1 MSHKPSYEE
10 LEKRIKELEKEA
22 LMRKSAQ
29 DEANVQQE
37 TLARVFE
44 VAPYIMMLV
53 DKDCRVTNIN
63 DKGVAFLSKQHGGI
77 LGLLCGEVFSCL
89 NSLDGLGCGRNEECA
104 NCPVRTKIMYTF
116 ETGQDICDAEG
127 RLPVRKGSTD
137 VAVDV
142 LISTALVKDRDANK
156 VLVTITDITERKRAE
171 EALRESENKFK
182 SFAEQAITGI
192 NIIQDGVFKYVNPK
206 FAQMFG
212 YTVEECLNEMPFK
225 NLVYAEDLATVEEQ
239 VGRRVAGEAESAYYT
254 FRGLKKNGQ
263 IFHAEIYGSAIVYQ
277 GKPATTGTILDITER
292 KRAEKALEESEEK
305 YRELVENANSIIVRM
320 DNMGNVTFFNE
331 FAQSFFGYSAEEILG
346 KNAVGTV
353 VPEFESTTGRDLRL
367 MIEDIAANAD
377 RYANNENEN
386 MRRNGER
393 VWVAWTNKPVFDE
406 NGLIREVLCIGN
418 DITDR
423 KRAEETLH
431 ESELRLRTILQT
443 VNEGFWLI
451 DNDTVTKDLNPRMCA
466 ILGRNQEEVF
476 GRKIFDFV
484 DSENKA
490 IFEQQMRLRAQGE
503 VGTYEIA
510 LSRPDGSNVFCL
522 FNSTPLFDG
531 SGNKVGSFAMVTDI
545 SKRKRIEEAL
555 RRSQRQLADIIEFL
569 PDATF
574 IINNEGT
581 VIGWNRAME
590 AMSGVS
596 KNEMIGKGDFE
607 YALPFYGSR
616 RPVLIDLLFANE
628 ARKMEYYDSVA
639 ALGDGIVAESYV
651 PETYGGKGAY
661 LWGVATALFDE
672 QGNVTGAIQ
681 SIRDITDRKRAQ
693 DELFNSRQMLRT
705 VLDNIPQ
712 RVFWKDRNSIF
723 VGCNKPFALDCGYEE
738 PGEIVGKTSY
748 ETASA
753 TIADLYHAD
762 DREVIESGR
771 PKLNY
776 EEPQIR
782 LDGSRAWLI
791 TSKVPM
797 YDQDGQVTGV
807 LGTYEDITERKRAED
822 ALQESE
828 ERYRIVFE
836 GSSHGILAA
845 DIETKRFVFANPSI
859 CHMLGYTENE
869 LLDLGIEDIHPKDSL
884 NLVLSELE
892 SQLRGEKKLASALP
906 CLRKDGTVFFADVA
920 AELTSIHGRK
930 LTVGF
935 FSDVTE
941 RKMAREQI
949 ESIAR
954 FLDENPDPI
963 FRISRDGKLLYAN
976 RSSATV
982 LKSLGWK
989 PGETITGDWRQHAL
1003 ETLSSG
1009 CSKEMELTCEEL
1021 VYSLMLVPLTDLG
1034 YLNIY
1039 GHDITE
1045 QKQAQ
1050 ESLRD
1055 NEAMY
1060 RTLVENIPQKVFMK
1074 DADSFYV
1081 SINEHFARDL
1091 GIQSADVFGKT
1102 DYDFFPGELAD
1113 KYRADD
1119 KRVMKTGAAEEL
1131 EEHYVSQ
1138 GKEVWIQTVKTPVR
1152 DVSGKIVG
1160 VFGTFWDIT
1169 ERKQAEEALS
1179 LRESYLTAILE
1190 NQPGLV
1196 WLKDKESR
1204 FLAVNETFA
1213 RTCSVVRPE
1222 EVLGKTDLD
1231 IWPRELAEKYRNDD
1245 KEVLTTGAP
1254 IAVEEVINDRGE
1266 VKWFETF
1273 KTPVLNKDGQILG
1286 TSGYARDITERK
1298 RAEEALRESEELYRT
1313 LVNLSPDAISVAD
1326 LNGLLTFT
1334 SPKAMQMFGDSPDDQ
1349 ILGRS
1354 LLCWV
1359 APEEHEK
1366 VSTNIMH
1373 LMTEG
1378 TLTAT
1383 EYTLVKKDGT
1393 RFIGEVNAAVIH
1405 SPDGSPMRMIVI
1417 TRDVTERKRAEEA
1430 LRLSERRLR
1439 RAEVVA
1445 CFGNWEFIRGCDK
1458 VKASEGAKIIY
1469 GLEGSEWS
1477 IAEVQRI
1484 SLAEY
1489 RGMLDKALNGLIEEG
1504 KPYNVEFKIR
1514 RPSDG
1519 KIIDI
1524 HSIAEYSHEK
1534 GVVFGV
1540 IQDISERRERRR
1552 RKRNWRL
1559 SCFKLRRWNRW
1570 DGWPAAWR
1578 TISTTCLA

>member
-22 LMRKSAQ
+22 LMRKWAQ

-63 DKGVAFLSKQHGGI
+63 DKCVAFLSKPHGGI

-89 NSLDGLGCGRNEECA
+89 NSFDGLGCGSNEECA
-104 NCPVRTKIMYTF
+104 NCPVRTGIMYTF

-127 RLPVRKGSTD
+127 RLAVRKGSTD

-156 VLVTITDITERKRAE
+156 VLVTITDITERKRA
-171 EALRESENKFK
+171 
-182 SFAEQAITGI
+182 
-192 NIIQDGVFKYVNPK
+192 
-206 FAQMFG
+206 
-212 YTVEECLNEMPFK
+212 
-225 NLVYAEDLATVEEQ
+225 
-239 VGRRVAGEAESAYYT
+239 
-254 FRGLKKNGQ
+254 
-263 IFHAEIYGSAIVYQ
+263 
-277 GKPATTGTILDITER
+277 
-292 KRAEKALEESEEK
+292 
-305 YRELVENANSIIVRM
+305 
-320 DNMGNVTFFNE
+320 
-331 FAQSFFGYSAEEILG
+331 
-346 KNAVGTV
+346 
-353 VPEFESTTGRDLRL
+353 
-367 MIEDIAANAD
+367 
-377 RYANNENEN
+377 
-386 MRRNGER
+386 
-393 VWVAWTNKPVFDE
+393 
-406 NGLIREVLCIGN
+406 
-418 DITDR
+418 
-423 KRAEETLH
+423 
-431 ESELRLRTILQT
+431 
-443 VNEGFWLI
+443 
-451 DNDTVTKDLNPRMCA
+451 
-466 ILGRNQEEVF
+466 
-476 GRKIFDFV
+476 
-484 DSENKA
+484 
-490 IFEQQMRLRAQGE
+490 
-503 VGTYEIA
+503 
-510 LSRPDGSNVFCL
+510 
-522 FNSTPLFDG
+522 
-531 SGNKVGSFAMVTDI
+531 
-545 SKRKRIEEAL
+545 
-555 RRSQRQLADIIEFL
+555 
-569 PDATF
+569 
-574 IINNEGT
+574 
-581 VIGWNRAME
+581 
-590 AMSGVS
+590 
-596 KNEMIGKGDFE
+596 
-607 YALPFYGSR
+607 
-616 RPVLIDLLFANE
+616 
-628 ARKMEYYDSVA
+628 
-639 ALGDGIVAESYV
+639 
-651 PETYGGKGAY
+651 
-661 LWGVATALFDE
+661 
-672 QGNVTGAIQ
+672 
-681 SIRDITDRKRAQ
+681 Q

-705 VLDNIPQ
+705 VLDYIPQ
-712 RVFWKDRNSIF
+712 RVFWKDRNSVF

-753 TIADLYHAD
+753 AIADLYHAD
-762 DREVIESGR
+762 DREVMESGR
-771 PKLNY
+771 PKINY
-776 EEPQIR
+776 EEPQIKP
-782 LDGSRAWLI
+782 DGTRAWLI

-797 YDQDGQVTGV
+797 CDQDGQVIGV
-807 LGTYEDITERKRAED
+807 LGTYSDITRRKLMEEQIRQTNSYLENILENSPDSIAIVDKHGRFIRWNKMAEDLYGYTFEDMKGQSAYALYADKDDLEKMLVRLRGEGSVKKWEMRMERKDGSIAPFEISISVLKDSQNETLGSVCVARDLSEIKETLAAVRASNDQLNREIIEHERSEK
-822 ALQESE
+822 ALKESE
-828 ERYRIVFE
+828 EMYRVLFV

-906 CLRKDGTVFFADVA
+906 CLRKDGTVFFADVT

-941 RKMAREQI
+941 RKRAREQI

-954 FLDENPDPI
+954 FPNENPGPI
-963 FRISRDGKLLYAN
+963 LRISRDGKLLYAN
-976 RSSATV
+976 RGSANV

-989 PGETITGDWRQHAL
+989 RGATITGDWRQHAL
-1003 ETLSSG
+1003 QTLSSG
-1009 CSKEMELTCEEL
+1009 CSKEMELTCEGL
-1021 VYSLMLVPLTDLG
+1021 VYSLKLVPVSDFG

-1039 GHDITE
+1039 GQDITE

-1050 ESLRD
+1050 ESLRE

-1081 SINEHFARDL
+1081 SINGHFARDL

-1102 DYDFFPGELAD
+1102 DYDFFPRELAD

-1119 KRVMKTGAAEEL
+1119 KRVTKTGVTEEL

-1138 GKEVWIQTVKTPVR
+1138 GKEVWVQTVKTPVR

-1196 WLKDKESR
+1196 WLKDKEGR

-1213 RTCSVVRPE
+1213 RTCSMVRPE
-1222 EVLGKTDLD
+1222 DVLGKTDLD

-1245 KEVLTTGAP
+1245 KAVLTTGAP

-1273 KTPVLNKDGQILG
+1273 KTPVLDKDGQILG

-1298 RAEEALRESEELYRT
+1298 GAEEALRESEALYRT

-1334 SPKAMQMFGDSPDDQ
+1334 SPKATQMFGDSPDDE
-1349 ILGRS
+1349 IRGRS

-1378 TLTAT
+1378 TLNAT

-1393 RFIGEVNAAVIH
+1393 RFIGEINAAVIH
-1405 SPDGSPMRMIVI
+1405 SQDGSPMRMIVI

-1477 IAEVQRI
+1477 IAEVQRV
-1484 SLAEY
+1484 SLAEH

-1519 KIIDI
+1519 KILDI

-1540 IQDISERRERRR
+1540 IQDISERQRAKEEKEKLEAQLFQAQKMESVGRLAGGVAHDFNNMLGVIIGRAEMALQQDVSNNKLQHNLQEILNAGLRSADLTRQLLAFARKQAAVPKILDLNDTISGMLKMLRRLIGEDIDLSWQPGFDLWKVKIDPSQVDQILANLVVNSRDAISGVGAITILTENVVIDDSYRVETPEFIPGEYVLLTVTDTGAGISQEVRENIFEPFFTTKEVGKGTGLGLSTVYGIVKQNDGFIYVASELGKGTTFKIYLPRFEAKTAQVASEEIARERPTGTETVLLAEDDGAMLNLGKVILEDLGYTVIAAQTPVQAIHLAQDHPGDIHLLITDVVMPEMNGRELAKQLR
-1552 RKRNWRL
+1552 ACRPKLKCLYMSGFTADVIAHRGILDEGVGFIQKPFL
-1559 SCFKLRRWNRW
+1559 SDDFAGKVRQVLDNV
-1570 DGWPAAWR
+1570 D
-1578 TISTTCLA
+1578 